1 MTALP
6 LNLLRHSIELFSLH
20 FKRTQKCGLPFKQTM
35 DAYLYFRFSDPPI
48 QLLPNR
54 RRLGLPLLAAELNLF
69 DCSDDNDRVR
79 PPSDPWHEKVLC
91 PDRLVY

>member
-1 MTALP
+1 
-6 LNLLRHSIELFSLH
+6 
-20 FKRTQKCGLPFKQTM
+20 M

-69 DCSDDNDRVR
+69 EHIFQN
-79 PPSDPWHEKVLC
+79 PFVLTVLMIMTESGHPAIHGMKKSSAPIGWC
-91 PDRLVY
+91 IEFPFFQIDKERLGRIFCLIIKI